1 MINQSLYKDKLAT
14 VNGILS
20 VKEGPVEVMAGWYLI
35 PGYSLYVINDK
46 FEIMN
51 LERGRIISRQKTLNN
66 YPRVSLKKDGAT
78 GATGIDLHRIVAIAF
93 KPIPKTAA
101 NETME
106 VNHINGDRT
115 DLRLDNLEW
124 VTKTENYVKGV
135 LTRERVKMKVFH
147 VFFKKLR
154 ASAVYSNIDE
164 AATISQVD
172 KKILNT
178 IMRTSNSYNDENAVI
193 NIIETETCTG
203 HKSPVLVEDGTDG
216 SGFIIKSI
224 TEAAVIT
231 GVPRT
236 SICEMLLNSKN
247 PNAPYSRGYRFH
259 RVGEDTENFRKM
271 TLGEALVA
279 RYIRFY
285 DATNKKS
292 TVGWVLRNYAKN
304 YIIAHRDHSALQNL
318 FNRESV
324 SRKDCEIAPVY
335 ARIGTCELSPAYIRI
350 MTGFNGDVK
359 EWGDVISG
367 KL

>member
-1 MINQSLYKDKLAT
+1 MINQSLYKDKLTT

-20 VKEGPVEVMAGWYLI
+20 VKEGPIEVMPGWYLI

-51 LERGRIISRQKTLNN
+51 LARGRTITRTNTLNN

-78 GATGIDLHRIVAIAF
+78 GAVGVDLHRIVALAF

-101 NETME
+101 KETME

-135 LTRERVKMKVFH
+135 LSKERVKIKAFH
-147 VFFKKLR
+147 VYYKKLR
-154 ASAVYSNIDE
+154 ASAMYSNVEDAE
-164 AATISQVD
+164 MTTQVD
-172 KKILNT
+172 RKVLNAL
-178 IMRTSNSYNDENAVI
+178 MRTSNSYNDENVVI

-236 SICEMLLNSKN
+236 SICEMLINSGH

-259 RVGEDTENFRKM
+259 RVGEDEKDFRKM

-285 DATNKKS
+285 DAENKKQ

-304 YIIAHRDHSALQNL
+304 YIIAHRDHKALQDL
-318 FNRESV
+318 FSRESV
-324 SRKDCEIAPVY
+324 SKKDCEIAPVY
-335 ARIGTCELSPAYIRI
+335 VRIGTSELSPAYNRI
-350 MTGFNGDVK
+350 MADFNGDVK
-359 EWGDVISG
+359 EWCDVISG

>member
-1 MINQSLYKDKLAT
+1 MINQSLYKDKLTT

-20 VKEGPVEVMAGWYLI
+20 VKKGPVEVMPGWYLI

-51 LERGRIISRQKTLNN
+51 LARGRIITRQQTLNN
-66 YPRVSLKKDGAT
+66 YPRVSLKKDGAAGT
-78 GATGIDLHRIVAIAF
+78 VGIDLHRIVALSF
-93 KPIPKTAA
+93 MPIPKTAA
-101 NETME
+101 NEAME

-135 LTRERVKMKVFH
+135 LSKERVKVKAFH
-147 VFFKKLR
+147 VYYKNLR
-154 ASAVYSNIDE
+154 ASAIYSNIED
-164 AATISQVD
+164 ASKMSQID
-172 KKILNT
+172 KKVLNAL
-178 IMRTSNSYNDENAVI
+178 MRTSNSYNDENVVI

-216 SGFIIKSI
+216 SGFIVKSI
-224 TEAAVIT
+224 TEAAIIT

-236 SICEMLLNSKN
+236 TICEMLIDSNN
-247 PNAPYSRGYRFH
+247 PNAPYNRGYRFH
-259 RVGEDTENFRKM
+259 RVGEDTGEFRKM

-285 DATNKKS
+285 DSENKKP
-292 TVGWVLRNYAKN
+292 TVGWILRNYAKN
-304 YIIAHRDHSALQNL
+304 YIIAHRDHKALQGL
-318 FNRESV
+318 FSREGISV
-324 SRKDCEIAPVY
+324 KDCQISPVY
-335 ARIGTCELSPAYIRI
+335 AKKGSCELSPAYNLLMRD
-350 MTGFNGDVK
+350 FNGDVK
-359 EWGDVISG
+359 EWRDVISG